1 MASTG
6 FDSLDNTTGL
16 RPPSLF
22 RTDYAKNAI
31 GGSLQGLRFGLLE
44 GMFHWTPSNEITP
57 VNDVMNY
64 MISVLQ
70 KAGVEIVPI
79 TETLYN
85 CTELSSLMGCSSL

>member
-1 MASTG
+1 
-6 FDSLDNTTGL
+6 
-16 RPPSLF
+16 
-22 RTDYAKNAI
+22 
-31 GGSLQGLRFGLLE
+31 
-44 GMFHWTPSNEITP
+44 MFNWTPSYETTP
-57 VNDVMNY
+57 ANDVMNY